1 MGSLDL
7 SALEGRSDMTPS
19 AINRLDDAAQLEGQW
34 SDGITATLLYR
45 DLRLACGCAHCVD
58 EWTGKPLLNPADV
71 PMDVCIEKI
80 SLVGNYAIRIVW
92 SDGHDTGLTTWK
104 RLAELTR
111 GDATS
116 A

>member
-1 MGSLDL
+1 
-7 SALEGRSDMTPS
+7 MTPT
-19 AINRLDDAAQLEGQW
+19 AINRRDDAAKLEVQW
-34 SDGITATLLYR
+34 PDEFTATLPYR

-71 PMDVCIEKI
+71 PANVSIQKI
-80 SLVGNYAIRIVW
+80 SLVGNYAIRVTW

-111 GDATS
+111 GDETS

>member
-1 MGSLDL
+1 
-7 SALEGRSDMTPS
+7 MTPS
-19 AINRLDDAAQLEGQW
+19 AINRLDGASKLEVKW
-34 SDGITATLLYR
+34 PDEVTSTLLYR

-71 PMDVCIEKI
+71 TADVCIEKI
-80 SLVGNYAIRIVW
+80 SLVGNYAIRIAW
-92 SDGHDTGLTTWK
+92 NDGHDTGLTTWK

-111 GDATS
+111 GDTTS

>member
-1 MGSLDL
+1 MI
-7 SALEGRSDMTPS
+7 PS
-19 AINRLDDAAQLEGQW
+19 AINRLDDAAQLEVQW
-34 SDGITATLLYR
+34 PDEVTSIICYR
-45 DLRLACGCAHCVD
+45 GLRLACGCAHCVD

-71 PMDVCIEKI
+71 AADVCIEKI
-80 SLVGNYAIRIVW
+80 SLVGNYAIRIAW

-104 RLAELTR
+104 RLEELTR